1 MSSSLRETL
10 AALPALFG
18 AHVAITGV
26 ALASGTLLGFFLAI
40 AVRRTPRLR
49 ASVLGIAGVVQTIP
63 SLALLALMVPLLGTF
78 GFWPA
83 LAALVL
89 YSLLPVLRNT
99 VVGLDGVPKE
109 VLEAADAVGMTPRER
124 LRLVEL
130 PLALPVMLAGVR
142 TGTAW
147 VVGTATLTTPVGQPS
162 LGNLIFAGLQTRNW
176 GAVLAGCVA
185 AGSLALL
192 LDALLSALETAA
204 GTRSTRRAV
213 LSFGGLSAVFLGGL
227 AVAQLAP
234 GGERQAPVA
243 TTAATASPAA
253 KKRPVVIG
261 AKTFTEQYVLAE
273 LLASA
278 LSARG
283 IPIERR
289 FSLGSSVAFDA
300 LIADRIGV
308 YVDYSGTL
316 WANALRRR
324 DVAPR
329 WHVNAAIAA
338 WLADRHGAR
347 LLGPLGF
354 ENAYALAM
362 RRERAAELG
371 ARTIGD
377 LAPHA
382 PRMKLGG
389 DYEFFQR
396 PEWVS
401 VRDTYGLRLRELVS
415 FDSSFLYEAVSKGAV
430 DVIAAFSSDGR
441 IKLHD
446 LVVLEDTA
454 PALPPY
460 DAILLL
466 SPALARDS
474 EVVAA
479 LSPLVRAIPV
489 EAIRE
494 ATLMVDRDDGKRT
507 PREAAE
513 WLWRTIREGSSA
525 LPAPPRTSAPIP

>member
-10 AALPALFG
+10 AALPTLFG
-18 AHVAITGV
+18 AHVAITGI
-26 ALASGTLLGFFLAI
+26 ALAIGTLIGLVLAI
-40 AVRRTPRLR
+40 TVHRMPRLR
-49 ASVLGIAGVVQTIP
+49 AGVIGVAGVVQTIP
-63 SLALLALMVPLLGTF
+63 SLALLALMVPLLGMF

-99 VVGLDGVPKE
+99 VAGLDAVPPE

-185 AGSLALL
+185 AGSLALA
-192 LDALLSALETAA
+192 LDALLSSLETAA
-204 GTRSTRRAV
+204 STRSSRRAA
-213 LSFGGLSAVFLGGL
+213 LSFGGLIAVFLGG
-227 AVAQLAP
+227 VAIAELTPTAD
-234 GGERQAPVA
+234 RQAPVA
-243 TTAATASPAA
+243 TTAAIDSPVE
-253 KKRPVVIG
+253 KMRPVVIG

-278 LSARG
+278 LSTRG
-283 IPIERR
+283 ISVERR

-300 LIADRIGV
+300 LIANRIGV

-316 WANALRRR
+316 WANALGRT

-329 WHVNAAIAA
+329 WHVNAALSA
-338 WLADRHGAR
+338 WLAERHGAR
-347 LLGPLGF
+347 MLGPLGF
-354 ENAYALAM
+354 ENAYAMAM
-362 RRERAAELG
+362 RRNRATQLG
-371 ARTIGD
+371 VRTIGD
-377 LAPHA
+377 LRTHA

-396 PEWVS
+396 PEWVG
-401 VRDTYGLRLRELVS
+401 VRDTYGLRFRELVS
-415 FDSSFLYEAVSKGAV
+415 FDSSFLYEAVSKGEV

-479 LSPLVRAIPV
+479 LSPLIRAIPV
-489 EAIRE
+489 EAMRE
-494 ATLMVDRDDGKRT
+494 ATLMVDRAEDKRT

-513 WLWRTIREGSSA
+513 WLWRAITEGNGSH
-525 LPAPPRTSAPIP
+525 

>member
-1 MSSSLRETL
+1 MSGPLRETL
-10 AALPALFG
+10 AALPGLFG
-18 AHVAITGV
+18 AHVTITGI
-26 ALASGTLLGFFLAI
+26 ALAIGTLLGLSLAI
-40 AVRRTPRLR
+40 VIQRRLR
-49 ASVLGIAGVVQTIP
+49 IRAGVMGVASVMQTIP

-99 VVGLDGVPKE
+99 VAGLDGVPHE
-109 VLEAADAVGMTPRER
+109 VLEAADAVGMTSRER

-130 PLALPVMLAGVR
+130 PIALPVMLAGVR

-176 GAVLAGCVA
+176 GAVIAGCIA
-185 AGSLALL
+185 AASLALV
-192 LDALLSALETAA
+192 LDALLASLEIAA
-204 GTRSTRRAV
+204 RTRSTRRAAVTFAGV
-213 LSFGGLSAVFLGGL
+213 LAVFLGG
-227 AVAQLAP
+227 VAFTQVSRDAP
-234 GGERQAPVA
+234 
-243 TTAATASPAA
+243 AATAAA
-253 KKRPVVIG
+253 PIEQPSNALSAAKRPVVVG

-278 LSARG
+278 LAARG
-283 IPIERR
+283 IEVDRKL
-289 FSLGSSVAFDA
+289 SLGSTVAFDA
-300 LIADRIGV
+300 LTANRIDV

-316 WANALRRR
+316 WANALGRT
-324 DVAPR
+324 DAAPR
-329 WHVNAAIAA
+329 WRVNAVLSA
-338 WLADRHGAR
+338 WLAEKHGAR

-362 RRERAAELG
+362 RRERATALG
-371 ARTIGD
+371 VRTIAD
-377 LAPHA
+377 LAPHSSQ
-382 PRMKLGG
+382 MKLGG

-401 VRDTYGLRLRELVS
+401 VRDTYGLRFRDLVS
-415 FDSSFLYEAVSKGAV
+415 FDSTFLYDAVSKGEV
-430 DVIAAFSSDGR
+430 DAIAAFSSDGR

-460 DAILLL
+460 DAVLLL
-466 SPALARDS
+466 SPAVASDD
-474 EVVAA
+474 EVVTA
-479 LSPLVRAIPV
+479 LAPLVSAIPV
-489 EAIRE
+489 EAMRE
-494 ATLMVDRDDGKRT
+494 ATLMVDRDEDKRT

-513 WLWRTIREGSSA
+513 WLLRNRR
-525 LPAPPRTSAPIP
+525 PARR